1 MVPSHGEHGNWEPWE
16 HRVQQKNSCS
26 LWTPVERGK
35 NEQQIMWLCVSLS
48 LCGMLCKSRSSCSLW
63 KFNTFCIYS
72 SHRAILC
79 FRLITIDM
87 NFLFHFCLRCCTSDL
102 LIQNGSAFAL
112 RLPTPVFPLHLLLSV
127 STQTT
132 GTHLV
137 YLTSQLSPDS
147 SGYISSSVLFLSNKT
162 RISNFLFKLEV
173 NIPQISFSSY
183 SNLKL
188 YFSYLNVLSIHQ
200 N

>member
-1 MVPSHGEHGNWEPWE
+1 MKIESHESIRSNRKIVVHCELLWK
-16 HRVQQKNSCS
+16 RVRMSN
-26 LWTPVERGK
+26 R
-35 NEQQIMWLCVSLS
+35 LCVSLS
-48 LCGMLCKSRSSCSLW
+48 LCGMLCISQSLCSLW

-102 LIQNGSAFAL
+102 IIQNGSAFAL

-132 GTHLV
+132 GTCLV
-137 YLTSQLSPDS
+137 YLTSQSRPDS
-147 SGYISSSVLFLSNKT
+147 SVYISSSVLFLSNKP
-162 RISNFLFKLEV
+162 RISNYLFK
-173 NIPQISFSSY
+173 PRG
-183 SNLKL
+183 
-188 YFSYLNVLSIHQ
+188 
-200 N
+200 